1 MGIGRTDEHADSR
14 PPPTDR
20 RCFLRLV
27 AAAIPACLVRAEE
40 PSGSGS
46 SLDFNISGDFGTASE
61 ADIRAVLNSA
71 ASELW
76 KHCPATR
83 WQTRGFFIFP
93 NEGSPITLFEHT
105 ADQRVAIGLNCR
117 DRFWAQ
123 YAYQFSHEFLHAL
136 AGHSN
141 DWRKARIRGRKPNH
155 WIEESLCEAA
165 SLFTLRAM
173 AKSWKTAA
181 PYPNWRSFSTAL
193 GQYADE
199 RMEATRKGYPDDAD
213 FLRWFRGEESSLRGN
228 ATQREKNNRIA
239 LRLLPLFE
247 SEPAGWEAVTFF
259 NLGEQAPDARLADHF
274 RVWQRE
280 TPEKL
285 RPFVAKIAEQFEVE
299 TR

>member
-1 MGIGRTDEHADSR
+1 MHQFDTTRI
-14 PPPTDR
+14 DR
-20 RCFLRLV
+20 RRFLRLA
-27 AAAIPACLVRAEE
+27 AAAIPACLVKAEE
-40 PSGSGS
+40 PSSTRS
-46 SLDFNISGDFGTASE
+46 SLDFKISGDFGTAAE
-61 ADIRAVLNSA
+61 ADIRTVLHSA

-93 NEGSPITLFEHT
+93 SEGSPITLFDHT

-141 DWRKARIRGRKPNH
+141 DWRQPRIRGRKPNH
-155 WIEESLCEAA
+155 WLEEALCEAA

-181 PYPNWRSFSTAL
+181 PYPNWSSFSVAL
-193 GQYADE
+193 DHYADE
-199 RMEATRKGYPDDAD
+199 RIAATRKNHPDDAD
-213 FLRWFRGEESSLRGN
+213 FLHWFRREEASLRAN
-228 ATQREKNNRIA
+228 ATQRKKNNRIA

-247 SEPAGWEAVTFF
+247 KEPAGWEAMTFF
-259 NLGEQAPDARLADHF
+259 NLGERGPEATLADHF
-274 RVWQRE
+274 RIWQRE

-285 RPFVAKIAEQFEVE
+285 RSFVSKIAARFEVE